1 MLPKSPI
8 TVEVTMNGLSGVLVK
23 NINTIKNVTIEN
35 ATYKTPK
42 INSDNKNSLSGLVFF
57 ES

>member
-8 TVEVTMNGLSGVLVK
+8 AVEATMNELSGVLVK

-35 ATYKTPK
+35 ATYKRLK